1 MNIVIKLYLMVMLL
15 LIFAVSAGA
24 QTINALIWDNDNASH
39 YTDPDDYQSRGS
51 EYGLQRA
58 LQANGVT
65 YTTLTSLPQNLS
77 AYDIVFVE
85 LGIYCVG

>member
-1 MNIVIKLYLMVMLL
+1 MKTSVKLYLIASLL
-15 LIFAVSAGA
+15 LVFAIPAGA

-39 YTDPDDYQSRGS
+39 YTDPDDWQSRGC
-51 EYGLQRA
+51 EYGIQRA

-65 YTTLTSLPQNLS
+65 YTTVTALPQNL
-77 AYDIVFVE
+77 ADYDIVFVE

>member
-1 MNIVIKLYLMVMLL
+1 MKTTISFCFIALLMLM
-15 LIFAVSAGA
+15 FAIPAGA

-39 YTDPDDYQSRGS
+39 YTDPDDWQSRGS

-65 YTTLTSLPQNLS
+65 YTTVTSLPQNL
-77 AYDIVFVE
+77 AGYDIVFVE